1 MDAETFERGH
11 LERQGQREDLVRTDA
26 AYLPCRCCHHPED
39 FLQLLTLQTFIRTQQ
54 GHCFYVHMVILNTPR
69 KDPVPSM
76 LEEKG
81 LLSLSILEKKI
92 NTLKSRLAFLN

>member
-11 LERQGQREDLVRTDA
+11 LERQGQREYLVRTDA
-26 AYLPCRCCHHPED
+26 ASLPCRCCHHPED

-69 KDPVPSM
+69 AFHVGGERGAFFKHP
-76 LEEKG
+76 G
-81 LLSLSILEKKI
+81 KKL
-92 NTLKSRLAFLN
+92 TH